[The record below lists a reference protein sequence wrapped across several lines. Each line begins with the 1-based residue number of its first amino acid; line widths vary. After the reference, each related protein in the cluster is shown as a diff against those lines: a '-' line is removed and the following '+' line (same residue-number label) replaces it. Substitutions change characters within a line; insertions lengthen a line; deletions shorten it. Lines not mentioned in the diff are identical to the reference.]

1 MRIGFSTLYTVALLL
16 MSVAASPSWAAEL
29 LSAAP
34 GSGTSAALMPDKTI
48 KRQRLVNVNASGLAE
63 AIAAPEFDAASD
75 RVERSRLRGGKVTMS
90 LFKDAAVD
98 LRRTDVE
105 AGIDGGVI
113 WEGTSPSGDLAILVV
128 RNGLVTGHIEH
139 MGRSFLID
147 PMGTGNLHRV
157 REIDTEA
164 YPRDKHVKV
173 PANKRKSERW
183 LAPSPA
189 KAGTPTEVTLLA
201 VYTLKAK
208 SNLGVNFSDKISLD
222 VARTNKALE
231 NSGANLRV
239 KLVGFG
245 AVSASYNE
253 LSASNSGAPLTAITT
268 GKTFNF
274 PALRQLRTSNA
285 ADLVT
290 MYTMRNEY
298 CGLAWV
304 LDGGFG
310 DADFAFSVL
319 NARCQGSL
327 SLAHEL
333 GHNMGLQHDRYVENT
348 ASNSVYNYGYVNIA
362 GRFRTVMSYS
372 DECSDRG
379 VTCKE
384 ITYYSTPRRSFN
396 GRPAGIASGLN
407 GAADSVRALNEN
419 RSWISGFR

>member
-1 MRIGFSTLYTVALLL
+1 MRINLSKLTMVVILL
-16 MSVAASPSWAAEL
+16 MGSVASPGLAAEL

-34 GSGTSAALMPDKTI
+34 GNPGLKADKTI

-63 AIAAPEFDAASD
+63 AIAAPGFDAASD
-75 RVERSRLRGGKVTMS
+75 RVERSRLRSGKVTMS
-90 LFKDAAVD
+90 MFDNAAVE
-98 LRRTDVE
+98 LQRTKVD
-105 AGIDGGVI
+105 AGIDGGII
-113 WEGTSPSGDLAILVV
+113 WEGTSPSGSTAILVV
-128 RNGLVTGHIEH
+128 RNGLITGHIEH
-139 MGRSFLID
+139 NGQSFLID

-173 PANKRKSERW
+173 PANKRKSERK
-183 LAPSPA
+183 LAPSSP
-189 KAGTPTEVTLLA
+189 KAGTHTEVTLLA
-201 VYTLKAK
+201 TYTAKAK

-231 NSGANLRV
+231 NSGARLRV

-245 AVSASYNE
+245 AVSSAYDELAS
-253 LSASNSGAPLTAITT
+253 SDSGAPLDAITS
-268 GKTFNF
+268 GSTFNF
-274 PALRQLRTSNA
+274 PALRQLRTSKA

-304 LDGGFG
+304 LSGGFG
-310 DADFAFSVL
+310 DEDYAFSVL

-333 GHNMGLQHDRYVENT
+333 GHNMGLHHDRYVENK
-348 ASNSVYNYGYVNIA
+348 ASNSVYNYGYISIL
-362 GRFRTVMSYS
+362 GQFRTVMSYS
-372 DECSDRG
+372 DECRDRG

-384 ITYYSTPRRSFN
+384 ITYYSTPRKTFN
-396 GRPAGIASGLN
+396 GRPTGIASGQN

-419 RSWISGFR
+419 RDWISGFR